1 MKRAAIAITLA
12 LLPVSTDAS
21 WAWYTVTA
29 YSFGCIR
36 PKSGIEPKGKTLA
49 ANGKMPVANW
59 SVAADPSLPFDTVL
73 ELSYQGIVT
82 TRIVHDRGRAIK
94 KNRLDLFVSDCERA
108 RVWGV
113 KRVWVREIRRPLGKT
128 KGNQ

>member
-1 MKRAAIAITLA
+1 MKRLAIALA
-12 LLPVSTDAS
+12 LALVPVSIDAS

-29 YSFGCIR
+29 YSHGCIR
-36 PKSGIEPKGKTLA
+36 PKSGVERGPQKA
-49 ANGKMPVANW
+49 ANGKMPVPNW

-82 TRIVHDRGRAIK
+82 TRIVHDRGRDIK

-108 RVWGV
+108 RMWGV
-113 KRVWVREIRRPLGKT
+113 RRVWVREIRRPLGS
-128 KGNQ
+128 